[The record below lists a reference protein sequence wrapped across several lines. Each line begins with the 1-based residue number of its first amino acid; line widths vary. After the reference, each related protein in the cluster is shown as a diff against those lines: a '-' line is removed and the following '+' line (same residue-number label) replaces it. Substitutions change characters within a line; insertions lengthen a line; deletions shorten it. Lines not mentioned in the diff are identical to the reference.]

1 MSDSFRDLERP
12 ESAHRKDA
20 VLMAAISGLEYLDRP
35 SRQDLARFS
44 KLFLPMFEA
53 ASAATLQATAA
64 QKRSDVEG
72 VSLDEE
78 LAAMTL
84 YQQSYNAAARMLQA
98 AKEMT
103 DTLMGIV

>member
-1 MSDSFRDLERP
+1 MSSLPRARRD
-12 ESAHRKDA
+12 ESARIRVSTAK
-20 VLMAAISGLEYLDRP
+20 
-35 SRQDLARFS
+35 
-44 KLFLPMFEA
+44 
-53 ASAATLQATAA
+53 ASARAESEAGSAVTLRETAA
-64 QKRSDVEG
+64 QKRADVEG

-103 DTLMGIV
+103 DTLMNIV

>member
-1 MSDSFRDLERP
+1 MGDYAARIAGTIGSRAARA
-12 ESAHRKDA
+12 ESEAGSA
-20 VLMAAISGLEYLDRP
+20 V
-35 SRQDLARFS
+35 
-44 KLFLPMFEA
+44 
-53 ASAATLQATAA
+53 TLRETAA
-64 QKRSDVEG
+64 QKRADVEG

-103 DTLMGIV
+103 DTLMNIV